1 MPSWINAPHADYV
14 LAAYTAAALA
24 LIGLAVS
31 SWREQRKRAK
41 EWAELSRTRTD
52 DAS

>member
-1 MPSWINAPHADYV
+1 MPSWINAPHAGYV
-14 LAAYTAAALA
+14 LAAYAAAALA

-31 SWREQRKRAK
+31 LWLEQRKRAK
-41 EWAELSRTRTD
+41 EWVELSRTRTD